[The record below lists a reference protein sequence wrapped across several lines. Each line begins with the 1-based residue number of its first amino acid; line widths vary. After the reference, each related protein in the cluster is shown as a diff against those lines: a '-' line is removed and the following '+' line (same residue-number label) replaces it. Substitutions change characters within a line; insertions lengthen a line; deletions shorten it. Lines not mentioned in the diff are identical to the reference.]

1 MDANGK
7 LVTRHVRDGI
17 EQPAQRRAIPA
28 PAVPSK
34 RTITKALRPV
44 YADIMTMCTSQTL
57 GMKDWETVRNH
68 LVPLSN
74 DELSEVQDAMTNM
87 RDNFPSVNREFMKIA
102 IQNGHALNAA
112 RVVNAVCD
120 GISTSGLTDPHQTLG
135 GALLG
140 AVEMKM
146 LEDDWSFP
154 EGREEHV
161 RARVLAVQATVEAC
175 PTTYTDGVRRSVLN
189 TYTLKNYEL
198 GNLIEEKID
207 RADDIVQAIL
217 SRQTTDAGLIREL
230 LDHDVR
236 SLTSGVL

>member
-17 EQPAQRRAIPA
+17 EQSVQRRAIPA
-28 PAVPSK
+28 PTVPAK

-44 YADIMTMCTSQTL
+44 YADIMTMCTSQAP
-57 GMKDWETVRNH
+57 KIQDWETVRNH

-74 DELSEVQDAMTNM
+74 DELSEVQDAMISM

-102 IQNGHALNAA
+102 IKNGHALHAA
-112 RVVNAVCD
+112 RVINAVCD
-120 GISTSGLTDPHQTLG
+120 GISTSGLTDPHKTLG

-146 LEDDWSFP
+146 LDDDWSFP
-154 EGREEHV
+154 EGRKEHV
-161 RARVLAVQATVEAC
+161 RARVLAVQAIIEAC
-175 PTTYTDGVRRSVLN
+175 PTTLDGVRRSVLN
-189 TYTLKNYEL
+189 TYTLNNYEL
-198 GNLIEEKID
+198 GNLIEEKVD
-207 RADDIVQAIL
+207 QSDDIVQAIL
-217 SRQTTDAGLIREL
+217 SRQTSDAGLIREL